1 VLHGVAALVLPF
13 VLSAGADAGS
23 FTVAIDPG
31 HGGSN
36 RGAPTKKAGCFEKR
50 LTLALATQVRRL
62 LAGEK
67 DLKVLLCRNSNVQVP
82 GHGGAVPGS

>member
-31 HGGSN
+31 HGSSN
-36 RGAPTKKAGCFEKR
+36 RGAPTKKAGYFEKH
-50 LTLALATQVRRL
+50 LTLALATQVQRL
-62 LAGEK
+62 LARET
-67 DLKVLLCRNSNVQVP
+67 DLKVVLCRRSEVLVS
-82 GHGGAVPGS
+82 GHWGRVAT